1 MIYVKLDTPR
11 YPFKLLKNDNVGQQ
25 CEECP
30 PAGMS
35 RGKQWARWQRC
46 DGAAAR
52 NYFHAFH
59 KIIFNEQLRIIFPH
73 FSKLFSTSSSE
84 LFSRISQNHYF
95 QRAAQQSQFKL
106 WWKNGTQ
113 TLPLV
118 ILQGKTN
125 SWHLYTTSF
134 EQDEKFGFR
143 EKLKIPS
150 WQRMCQLTE
159 CTFLE
164 PQIQIRGW
172 RWCGKF
178 CRAVF
183 WRDILQIGGW

>member
-1 MIYVKLDTPR
+1 MWRVSP
-11 YPFKLLKNDNVGQQ
+11 
-25 CEECP
+25 
-30 PAGMS
+30 S
-35 RGKQWARWQRC
+35 RDEQRKAVSEV
-46 DGAAAR
+46 AAVWW
-52 NYFHAFH
+52 
-59 KIIFNEQLRIIFPH
+59 
-73 FSKLFSTSSSE
+73 SSSSE
-84 LFSRISQNHYF
+84 LFSRISQNYF
-95 QRAAQQSQFKL
+95 QRAAQNYFPAFLKIIFNEQIKIILQSQFKL
-106 WWKNGTQ
+106 WRKNGTQ